1 MMPMVYHTVVDPV
14 ISEPLIESSSI
25 VNNDKSLSL
34 ENKSSHIPP
43 SAA

>member
-1 MMPMVYHTVVDPV
+1 MMPVVYQTVVDPV

-25 VNNDKSLSL
+25 VNDKSLSL